1 MTNIVQLNI
10 ESEIA
15 DILNRAFPQDEDFRM
30 EMAYIL
36 TRLELTN
43 HQIQLLDTTLEDQ
56 DYNMTLE
63 DLLPLITPE
72 VVTQYYN
79 EVDKLA
85 FMCDITGLRVDDNL
99 LYKFEKV
106 LDKEIGYVD

>member
-1 MTNIVQLNI
+1 
-10 ESEIA
+10 
-15 DILNRAFPQDEDFRM
+15 
-30 EMAYIL
+30 
-36 TRLELTN
+36 
-43 HQIQLLDTTLEDQ
+43 
-56 DYNMTLE
+56 MTLE

>member
-43 HQIQLLDTTLEDQ
+43 HQIQLLDTTLED
-56 DYNMTLE
+56 
-63 DLLPLITPE
+63 
-72 VVTQYYN
+72 
-79 EVDKLA
+79 
-85 FMCDITGLRVDDNL
+85 
-99 LYKFEKV
+99 
-106 LDKEIGYVD
+106 